1 MFAIINGLVLGS
13 MYALMALGLSIIWA
27 TAGIPEFSQ
36 GGIFVISAYIGYFAL
51 TSAHLPWFLA
61 FLAAVAT
68 GAALAFIFEKLL
80 YSRWRGSSLTQL
92 LCAIALFF
100 LLANFANT
108 VWTPK
113 AKTMPPFLTGYI
125 SFLGSGYSLQRLLIP
140 LAAVVLFGLVYL
152 FMEKSRMGK
161 AIRAAS
167 QDMEAARAVGINID
181 TVYSVVFLLG
191 GALSATASML
201 TAPVF
206 SIFPE
211 MGTLPLLKALA
222 VVVLGGF
229 GTTGGILF
237 AGWIIGIVE
246 SLGGIYISTAYQH
259 GYAFLILLIMLAF
272 RPQGLFGRT
281 IE

>member
-1 MFAIINGLVLGS
+1 

-61 FLAAVAT
+61 FLVAVAT

-100 LLANFANT
+100 LLANLANT

-125 SFLGSGYSLQRLLIP
+125 SFLGSGYSLQRLIIP

-191 GALSATASML
+191 GALSAIASML

-229 GTTGGILF
+229 GTIGGMLF

-259 GYAFLILLIMLAF
+259 GYAFLILLVMLAF
-272 RPQGLFGRT
+272 RPRGLFGRT